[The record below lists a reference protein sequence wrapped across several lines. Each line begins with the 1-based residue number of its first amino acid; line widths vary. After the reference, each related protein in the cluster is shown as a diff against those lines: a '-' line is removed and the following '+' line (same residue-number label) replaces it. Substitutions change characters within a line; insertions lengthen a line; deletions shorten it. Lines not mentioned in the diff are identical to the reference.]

1 MLFEYDETD
10 NVKQLLECK
19 NVILQNNLITSRVKV
34 IKDPLMEQYEAQPK
48 DIRLL
53 TYKLLVDKFNEKY
66 SGLNESQ
73 KNLLN
78 QYITHVNDT
87 EQLKQY
93 FRKVI
98 PSIKNE
104 LKEQVSLVTDKA
116 TKIKINGLSKMLCNV
131 ETIKVV
137 KESHVLSLLR
147 YYDLITELKKVN
159 K

>member
-1 MLFEYDETD
+1 M
-10 NVKQLLECK
+10 V
-19 NVILQNNLITSRVKV
+19 
-34 IKDPLMEQYEAQPK
+34 
-48 DIRLL
+48 
-53 TYKLLVDKFNEKY
+53 
-66 SGLNESQ
+66 
-73 KNLLN
+73 
-78 QYITHVNDT
+78 
-87 EQLKQY
+87 KQY